1 MTNSE
6 KIIQRKIGAILSN
19 LEPTDREILEKY
31 LDILEEFY
39 ENMKTRQPKETTYS
53 KNQVEIPGVGMVE
66 TSAIRTK
73 KPRGSAYFSEEA
85 INSEIFRLNKD
96 KVFVNS
102 NGVKF
107 HLTNMTQV
115 LSLKEEEYT
124 TLRKRAI
131 SSLHAKK

>member
-1 MTNSE
+1 MT
-6 KIIQRKIGAILSN
+6 KTDRVIQRKIGAILSN
-19 LEPTDREILEKY
+19 LETIDREILEKY
-31 LDILEEFY
+31 LDMLEDFY
-39 ENMKTRQPKETTYS
+39 ENMKTSKPKETTSS

-102 NGVKF
+102 NGIKF

>member
-1 MTNSE
+1 MT
-6 KIIQRKIGAILSN
+6 KTDRVIQRKIGAILSN
-19 LEPTDREILEKY
+19 LETIDREILEKY
-31 LDILEEFY
+31 LDMLEDFY
-39 ENMKTRQPKETTYS
+39 ENMKTSKPKETTSS

>member
-1 MTNSE
+1 MT
-6 KIIQRKIGAILSN
+6 KTDRVIQRKIGAILSN
-19 LEPTDREILEKY
+19 LETIDREILEKY
-31 LDILEEFY
+31 LDMLEDFY
-39 ENMKTRQPKETTYS
+39 ENMKTSKPKETS
-53 KNQVEIPGVGMVE
+53 LKNQVEIPGVGIVE
-66 TSAIRTK
+66 TSAIKTK

-102 NGVKF
+102 SGVKF

-115 LSLKEEEYT
+115 LNLKEEEYT